1 MLSEI
6 TYQKISDEGLHILHK
21 GQSSILEV
29 DHIIICA
36 GQLSL
41 KTLQL
46 PLEEMGASVHLI
58 GGADFAGEL
67 DAKRAIAQGTK
78 VAMEI

>member
-6 TYQKISDEGLHILHK
+6 TYQKISDKGLHLLHK
-21 GQSSILEV
+21 GKSSILEV

-36 GQLSL
+36 GQISL
-41 KTLQL
+41 RNLQQ

-67 DAKRAIAQGTK
+67 DAKRAIAQGVT
-78 VAMEI
+78 VGGRV